1 MQAPAWFQHVHGNAR
16 LGRAAGSGTRAVAA
30 MIGGSSDSDPARVL
44 AVNAGSSS
52 IRFALYDVTEP
63 LRRRL
68 RGKIERIGLP
78 DTTLMVDDSTGTHAQ
93 SFAIDAGDHSG
104 AASALINWLEEVG
117 LLSAVKAVG
126 HRVVHGGSRYSAPAR
141 VDDELVRALRGISAY
156 SPEHL
161 PGEID
166 LIERFCRRVGSV
178 PQVACFDTAFH
189 RDLPRVAQ
197 LLPIPRRFDEKGI
210 RRFGFHGLSYA
221 FLMEELER
229 VAGTDASRGRV
240 ILAHLG
246 NGSSLAAVWQGK
258 SVDTTMAFTPA
269 SGVPMG
275 TRSGDLDPGLAWY
288 LARSENMSAER
299 FHRMVNHESG
309 LLGVSETS
317 SDMRVLLARE
327 AADVRAAE
335 AVALYCYHVTKS
347 IGAFAAALGGLD
359 TLVFSGGIGENAP
372 VIRQRICDRLRFL
385 GVALDDHRN
394 AANEDVISADAG
406 AVTVR
411 MIRTDEEAMI
421 ARATQRM
428 LHSASM
434 PALPTDKEQ
443 Q

>member
-1 MQAPAWFQHVHGNAR
+1 MSDRSLPGD
-16 LGRAAGSGTRAVAA
+16 AAY
-30 MIGGSSDSDPARVL
+30 VL
-44 AVNAGSSS
+44 AINAGSSS

-63 LRRRL
+63 LLRRL

-78 DTTLMVDDSTGTHAQ
+78 DTTLTVDDSTGARAQ
-93 SFAIDAGDHSG
+93 GSAIDADDHSG
-104 AASALINWLEEVG
+104 AASALIGWLEEAK
-117 LLSAVKAVG
+117 LLAAVKAVG
-126 HRVVHGGSRYSAPAR
+126 HRIVHGGSQYSAPAR
-141 VDDELVRALRGISAY
+141 VDDKLVQALRGISAY

-166 LIERFCRRVGSV
+166 LIQRFSLRLPDV

-189 RDLPRVAQ
+189 RDMPRVAQ
-197 LLPIPRRFDEKGI
+197 LLPIPRRFDTKGI

-221 FLMEELER
+221 FLIEALER
-229 VAGTDASRGRV
+229 VGGTNASRGRV

-246 NGSSLAAVWQGK
+246 NGSSLAAVRDGK

-269 SGVPMG
+269 AGVPMS

-288 LARSENMSAER
+288 LAQSENMSAEA

-317 SDMRVLLARE
+317 PDIRDLLARE
-327 AADVRAAE
+327 AFDVRAAE
-335 AVALYCYHVTKS
+335 AVALYCYQITKS

-372 VIRQRICDRLRFL
+372 LIRHRICERLGFL
-385 GVALDDHRN
+385 GVILN
-394 AANEDVISADAG
+394 ENSNTANQDVISVNTG
-406 AVTVR
+406 TVTVR

-421 ARATQRM
+421 AGATQRI
-428 LHSASM
+428 LQGS
-434 PALPTDKEQ
+434 
-443 Q
+443 